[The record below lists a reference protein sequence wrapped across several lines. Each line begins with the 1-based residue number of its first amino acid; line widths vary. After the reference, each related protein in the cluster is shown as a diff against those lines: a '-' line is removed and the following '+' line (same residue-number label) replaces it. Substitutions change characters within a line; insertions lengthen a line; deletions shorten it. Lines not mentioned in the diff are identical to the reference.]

1 MSSSSRGVA
10 TAALFRPA
18 SPSGSTLCAGCHPAR
33 SSASAATLFTEARGK
48 RLSVKWPRAVRRQ
61 QPEAHTSED
70 FLFPQGNVGER
81 SARTWS
87 PGFLDYLFLAF
98 NTSTAFSPTDTAVL
112 SRRAK
117 VLMMVQALLSLLI
130 LAVLVS
136 RAINALAAA

>member
-1 MSSSSRGVA
+1 MNLGDKK
-10 TAALFRPA
+10 TA
-18 SPSGSTLCAGCHPAR
+18 
-33 SSASAATLFTEARGK
+33 
-48 RLSVKWPRAVRRQ
+48 RA
-61 QPEAHTSED
+61 
-70 FLFPQGNVGER
+70 
-81 SARTWS
+81 WS

-136 RAINALAAA
+136 RAVNTLAAA

>member
-1 MSSSSRGVA
+1 MNLGGGVA
-10 TAALFRPA
+10 
-18 SPSGSTLCAGCHPAR
+18 
-33 SSASAATLFTEARGK
+33 RG
-48 RLSVKWPRAVRRQ
+48 
-61 QPEAHTSED
+61 
-70 FLFPQGNVGER
+70 
-81 SARTWS
+81 WS

-117 VLMMVQALLSLLI
+117 VLTMVQALLSLVI